1 VELSENHDLREGH
14 SQPRAVPNRRNL
26 TDLFI
31 ASIKTPGLTWD
42 QKVIGLGIRVGKRR
56 KTWVFAHR
64 TQGSCNPTWRKLG
77 HYPSMGLEL
86 ARRTAREIELAIDQG
101 KDPDVDSAEGYHSKT
116 DQTFSDLAE
125 QYLEHVKAGMG
136 KRRRIRP
143 RTIKEYERQIDKYLR
158 PAWAD
163 RQTASINREDVV
175 KLIQGISA
183 GAPIMGNRV
192 LATISAFFNY
202 GIDVGALQSNPAA
215 RLGRLLKSPEE
226 PDGRSLSADDIRRL
240 WQHFSP
246 PLKLLLLTAARH
258 SEVAG
263 PLDGMRWGELSLESA
278 TWTIPGSRS
287 KNHRDHVIPLGPQAW
302 ALLRSVERNGG
313 RSGRVFP
320 LDIRP
325 AYEGAKERSGIED
338 WTPHT
343 LRKTAATCMHEL
355 GTPPHIVEAIL
366 NHSPGKL
373 ARTYNRYEFLKEKRE
388 ALERWDARLAEIL
401 GEIPIAPASNVIP
414 FRAHVWEE
422 KAS

>member
-1 VELSENHDLREGH
+1 
-14 SQPRAVPNRRNL
+14 
-26 TDLFI
+26 
-31 ASIKTPGLTWD
+31 
-42 QKVIGLGIRVGKRR
+42 
-56 KTWVFAHR
+56 
-64 TQGSCNPTWRKLG
+64 
-77 HYPSMGLEL
+77 M
-86 ARRTAREIELAIDQG
+86 
-101 KDPDVDSAEGYHSKT
+101 DSAEGYHSKT

-246 PLKLLLLTAARH
+246 P
-258 SEVAG
+258 
-263 PLDGMRWGELSLESA
+263 
-278 TWTIPGSRS
+278 
-287 KNHRDHVIPLGPQAW
+287 
-302 ALLRSVERNGG
+302 
-313 RSGRVFP
+313 
-320 LDIRP
+320 
-325 AYEGAKERSGIED
+325 
-338 WTPHT
+338 
-343 LRKTAATCMHEL
+343 
-355 GTPPHIVEAIL
+355 
-366 NHSPGKL
+366 
-373 ARTYNRYEFLKEKRE
+373 
-388 ALERWDARLAEIL
+388 
-401 GEIPIAPASNVIP
+401 
-414 FRAHVWEE
+414 
-422 KAS
+422 